1 MSHSLSATVRVILL
15 QFSSVSPGCI
25 LLNPLPSAESPL
37 TRVIPEFWHRNCKN
51 YFQMDSHLETW
62 NEEVEMSENG
72 KYVYCI
78 IKERETKHFDFA
90 GIDGSP
96 VYLISFKDISAV
108 VSDVEPNNCD
118 PTRGNLLIHT
128 VVLEKLMGEYTVL
141 PVCFGTVTEDKK
153 TVQGML
159 GRSYSGFK
167 GELTRLEDK
176 IELGLRILWNKNAVL
191 KEIEGGGEDLEE
203 LREKAAFLSETEAQ
217 DVKLKIGKLVVSVLE
232 KWEKHIRA
240 IYGQLKEI
248 SSDSRVNEPIGANM
262 IFDSSFLVDKR
273 REEEFDRRV
282 SKLDQEYGDKLKF
295 KYVGPLPPYNF
306 VSLDFEWR

>member
-1 MSHSLSATVRVILL
+1 M
-15 QFSSVSPGCI
+15 G
-25 LLNPLPSAESPL
+25 
-37 TRVIPEFWHRNCKN
+37 
-51 YFQMDSHLETW
+51 SHLETW
-62 NEEVEMSENG
+62 NQEVEMSENG

-78 IKERETKHFDFA
+78 IKEREPKRFEFA

-96 VYLISFKDISAV
+96 VYLISYKDIAAV
-108 VSDVEPNNCD
+108 VSDVQPDNCD
-118 PTRGNLLIHT
+118 PTRENLLIHT
-128 VVLEKLMGEYTVL
+128 GVLEKLMGEYTVL
-141 PVCFGTVTEDKK
+141 PVCFGTVSEDKK
-153 TVQGML
+153 TIQGML
-159 GRSYSGFK
+159 GRSYSGFRE
-167 GELTRLEDK
+167 ELTRLENK

-203 LREKAAFLSETEAQ
+203 LREKAAYLSEAEAQ

-248 SSDSRVNEPIGANM
+248 SADSRINEPIGTNM
-262 IFDSSFLVDKR
+262 IFDSSFLVEKR

-306 VSLDFEWR
+306 VNFDFEWR